1 MFPLSCG
8 KEVTGCRTLI
18 HKPDGD
24 GNGEICFSGRHIFM
38 GYLNMEEKTKEAID
52 EDGWLHSGDLGK
64 HDKDGFLYITGR
76 IKGNASPDFALLRLC
91 STMMDAF
98 RSC

>member
-1 MFPLSCG
+1 
-8 KEVTGCRTLI
+8 
-18 HKPDGD
+18 
-24 GNGEICFSGRHIFM
+24 M

-76 IKGNASPDFALLRLC
+76 IKGNASPHFVVLRLR
-91 STMMDAF
+91 STMGGCVQTLLVMGLWLAQKKV
-98 RSC
+98 